1 MTVTVTCRSTC
12 LPQAMIPALLLSAF
26 TLLSAIQEEVHRS
39 AIRYHRQRRKG
50 SSLST
55 SLLEVEGIGPAR
67 AQALLRQF
75 GSLRGVQNATIE
87 ELLLVKGMTR
97 PAAEAIRRHF
107 DNR

>member
-1 MTVTVTCRSTC
+1 M
-12 LPQAMIPALLLSAF
+12 
-26 TLLSAIQEEVHRS
+26 HRN

-55 SLLEVEGIGPAR
+55 SLTDIPGIGATR
-67 AQALLRQF
+67 AKALLRQF
-75 GSLRGVQNATIE
+75 GSLRGVKNATME

-107 DNR
+107 NTT